1 MSVWGT
7 PVSLGGGGGI
17 PLLTRAAWNALTT
30 AQKQAYALVSI
41 QDTDSGFLR
50 GELVYGG
57 AYVPVGIYIPNS
69 DPEKVLCEAY
79 QSNFDAG
86 SPLSW
91 GFGFAP
97 IQMESGLDPAVDAQE
112 NAVYLGVA
120 AKGKNAYVD
129 LGSQKAP
136 FTAYIVA
143 KLVNPGG
150 FTRILSSM
158 ASRSSGQGMLLYGS
172 TINVSSWASDT
183 NTGVSSSAAYFAAAL
198 RYNGASS
205 GAGIV
210 GSAGTFITKTPSNS
224 NRYLT
229 IGRTDTDGDPT
240 NAEPA
245 NLYLRY
251 LSVVSEDESESVIRQ
266 NLAELEAQFI
276 T

>member
-7 PVSLGGGGGI
+7 PVSLGGGGI

-30 AQKQAYALVSI
+30 AQKQSYGLLAI
-41 QDTDSGFLR
+41 QDAASGYSR
-50 GELVYGG
+50 GELVNG
-57 AYVPVGIYIPNS
+57 ADYQVVGRYIPYS

-79 QSNFDAG
+79 RSNFNAG

-91 GFGFAP
+91 GYGSAP
-97 IQMESGLDPAVDAQE
+97 IQMDSGLDPAADAQE

-120 AKGKNAYVD
+120 AKEKFAYVD

-143 KLVNPGG
+143 KLVDPGG

-158 ASRSSGQGMLLYGS
+158 ASRSSGQGILFYGS
-172 TINVSSWASDT
+172 TINVSSWGSDT
-183 NTGVSSSAAYFAAAL
+183 STSVSSSSAYFAAAL
-198 RYNGASS
+198 RYNGAGS

-210 GSAGTFITKTPSNS
+210 GSAGTLITKTPSNS
-224 NRYLT
+224 SRYLT
-229 IGRTDTDGDPT
+229 IGRTDTDGST
-240 NAEPA
+240 AYAEPA

-251 LSVVSEDESESVIRQ
+251 LSVVSEDESESVMKQ
-266 NLAELEAQFI
+266 NLAALETAFI
-276 T
+276 S